1 MTKKVRVDAT
11 LNFGFEGHLLG
22 HKGQF
27 GSKIGSWHEDPTFV
41 HCNYFHKPILR

>member
-1 MTKKVRVDAT
+1 MTKKVWVDAT
-11 LNFGFEGHLLG
+11 FNFGFEGHLLG

-41 HCNYFHKPILR
+41 HCNYFHKLILR